1 LAGRLLSR
9 LHRERPE
16 EIPVPDPYILIVGP
30 DTETRRRLAGL
41 LAPVPYEVGQ
51 CHRDQLDAEIQ
62 ARAPDLLVLLDD
74 AGGLQPFIRRLKA
87 DDATWNLPI
96 IAALPEFSDTAA
108 AWVLEVG
115 ADEFL
120 LPPFEPREVLAR
132 VAVVLRLQFDR
143 RLLLASHEEFS
154 RIFQETGHPL
164 FFCDRWGTVCNLNPA
179 LRRLLHY
186 PGKRSTPVPVPLEEL
201 LYSDADRER
210 FRRILTH
217 PGEASHMKLHLVN
230 REGQPVTVLINDLAL
245 QDRPD
250 QVLSFQVQ
258 PVGAPSPLKR
268 ALQGLVDHLLPSA
281 RDYLALLQMTPLL
294 GGRYEKVKK
303 LGQGNF
309 GEVWLVVDTEAL
321 GPERR
326 FVAKI
331 PFLKAANAKFR
342 REAAICQKL
351 DPHPGVARLIDTLE
365 DDGKLVIIQEYVEGP
380 TLGDMLDQELPRPL
394 VERLILQ
401 LIEVVAH
408 AHKNRIMHRDIKPN
422 NIIIQ
427 PNGTL
432 KLLDFGAAKMLGEK
446 EISAT
451 MVGSRP
457 FMAPEQIMGQ
467 SERRSDIWAIGVL
480 MYLLYTGELP
490 FYSEVEKLL
499 IDQILEQE
507 PVPPRE
513 ENPDIPP
520 ALEAIIL
527 KCLKKKLE
535 ERYPSAVAL
544 RDDLLRQFPHY
555 GTQTGRWPWIH

>member
-1 LAGRLLSR
+1 
-9 LHRERPE
+9 
-16 EIPVPDPYILIVGP
+16 
-30 DTETRRRLAGL
+30 
-41 LAPVPYEVGQ
+41 
-51 CHRDQLDAEIQ
+51 
-62 ARAPDLLVLLDD
+62 
-74 AGGLQPFIRRLKA
+74 
-87 DDATWNLPI
+87 
-96 IAALPEFSDTAA
+96 
-108 AWVLEVG
+108 
-115 ADEFL
+115 
-120 LPPFEPREVLAR
+120 
-132 VAVVLRLQFDR
+132 
-143 RLLLASHEEFS
+143 
-154 RIFQETGHPL
+154 
-164 FFCDRWGTVCNLNPA
+164 
-179 LRRLLHY
+179 
-186 PGKRSTPVPVPLEEL
+186 
-201 LYSDADRER
+201 
-210 FRRILTH
+210 
-217 PGEASHMKLHLVN
+217 MKLHLVN

-245 QDRPD
+245 ADRP
-250 QVLSFQVQ
+250 QEVLSFQVQ
-258 PVGAPSPLKR
+258 PVGSPSPLKR
-268 ALQGLVDHLLPSA
+268 ALQGLVEHLLPSA

-294 GGRYEKVKK
+294 GGRYEKIKK

-342 REAAICQKL
+342 KEAAICQKL

-365 DDGKLVIIQEYVEGP
+365 DDGKLVMIQEYVEGM

-394 VERLILQ
+394 VERIILQ

-427 PNGTL
+427 PNGNL

-507 PVPPRE
+507 PCRPGRRTRRFPRPWRPLSSSVSRKSWKSATPAPWPSGATSCANFPTTAPRPGGGRGSTDPPGHRGHLLPTAAGAVPVVGRGGRGHLR
-513 ENPDIPP
+513 PP
-520 ALEAIIL
+520 AGRGLL
-527 KCLKKKLE
+527 LHLLGPPGL
-535 ERYPSAVAL
+535 YPPSSGVHPLPGGPAAL
-544 RDDLLRQFPHY
+544 RPGRGAPGPVPGRAPLVQAPVHPGAGGPGARTCSWTWPPPTAPKCSAPFP
-555 GTQTGRWPWIH
+555 GGVFPWTGFLSSTPILPPCWWPGP

>member
-1 LAGRLLSR
+1 ML
-9 LHRERPE
+9 
-16 EIPVPDPYILIVGP
+16 DPYVLIVGSEG
-30 DTETRRRLAGL
+30 ETCRRLTDILSQA
-41 LAPVPYEVGQ
+41 PYETGW
-51 CHRDQLDAEIQ
+51 CPRDQLAVTLQ
-62 ARAPDLLVLLDD
+62 SQPPDLLLLIEE
-74 AGGLQPFIRRLKA
+74 AGATHPFIQSLKA
-87 DDATWNLPI
+87 HDVTWNLPI
-96 IAALPEFSDTAA
+96 IVALADFSDVAA

-120 LPPFEPREVLAR
+120 LPPFTPQEVLAR
-132 VAVVLRLQFDR
+132 VAVVLRLQHDR

-154 RIFQETGHPL
+154 RIFQETSHPL
-164 FFCDRWGTVCNLNPA
+164 FFCDRWGTGCNINPA
-179 LRRLLHY
+179 LRRLLGY
-186 PGKRSTPVPVPLEEL
+186 PGKRSTPVQVPLEEL
-201 LYSDADRER
+201 LYASEDRER
-210 FRRILTH
+210 FRRILSE
-217 PGEASHMKLHLVN
+217 PGQASHMKLHLVN

-245 QDRPD
+245 QGRPEE
-250 QVLSFQVQ
+250 VLSFQVQ
-258 PVGAPSPLKR
+258 PVGATSPLKR
-268 ALQGLVDHLLPSA
+268 ALQGLVEHLLPSA

-294 GGRYEKVKK
+294 GGRYEKIKK

-309 GEVWLVVDTEAL
+309 GEVWLVMDTETM
-321 GPERR
+321 GEQERR
-326 FVAKI
+326 YVAKI

-342 REAAICQKL
+342 KEAAICQKL

-365 DDGKLVIIQEYVEGP
+365 DDGKLIIIQEYVEGR

-394 VERLILQ
+394 VERIILQ

-427 PNGTL
+427 PNGNL

-457 FMAPEQIMGQ
+457 FMAPEQIMGR

-513 ENPDIPP
+513 ENPEIPQ
-520 ALEAIIL
+520 ALETIIL
-527 KCLKKKLE
+527 KCLKKNLE

-544 RDDLLRQFPHY
+544 RDDLLRRFPHY
-555 GTQTGRWPWIH
+555 GTQGGRWPWIH

>member
-1 LAGRLLSR
+1 VA
-9 LHRERPE
+9 
-16 EIPVPDPYILIVGP
+16 DPPYVLIVGP
-30 DTETRRRLAGL
+30 AGPTRRRLADI
-41 LAPVPYEVGQ
+41 LARAPYETAQ
-51 CHRDQLDAEIQ
+51 CAAE
-62 ARAPDLLVLLDD
+62 ALPASLSERTPDLLVLLDET
-74 AGGLQPFIRRLKA
+74 GVTQTLIPKLKA
-87 DDATWNLPI
+87 AEASWNLPV
-96 IAALPEFSDTAA
+96 IAALSGFSEAAA

-120 LPPFEPREVLAR
+120 LPPFTPQEVLAR
-132 VAVVLRLQFDR
+132 VAVVLRLQHDR

-154 RIFQETGHPL
+154 RIFQETSHPL
-164 FFCDRWGTVCNLNPA
+164 FFCDRWGTACHLNPA
-179 LRRLLHY
+179 LRRLLGY
-186 PGKRSTPVPVPLEEL
+186 PGKRRIPVTVPLEEV
-201 LYSDADRER
+201 LYATADRER
-210 FRRILTH
+210 FRELLAA
-217 PGEASHMKLHLVN
+217 PGPTSHLKLHLVN
-230 REGQPVTVLINDLAL
+230 REGQPVTVLLNDLAL
-245 QDRPD
+245 ENRPEEI
-250 QVLSFQVQ
+250 VSFQVQ
-258 PVGAPSPLKR
+258 PVGAASPLKR
-268 ALQGLVDHLLPSA
+268 ALTGLVEHLLPSA

-294 GGRYEKVKK
+294 GGRYEKLKK

-309 GEVWLVVDTEAL
+309 GEVWLVMDTEAL
-321 GPERR
+321 GQERR
-326 FVAKI
+326 YVAKI

-342 REAAICQKL
+342 KEAEICRKL

-365 DDGKLVIIQEYVEGP
+365 DDGKLIIIQEYVEGR

-394 VERLILQ
+394 VERIILQ

-427 PNGTL
+427 PNGNL

-457 FMAPEQIMGQ
+457 FMAPEQIMGK
-467 SERRSDIWAIGVL
+467 SERRSDIWALGVL

-507 PVPPRE
+507 PAPPRE
-513 ENPDIPP
+513 ENPEIPP

-527 KCLKKKLE
+527 KCLKKNLA
-535 ERYPSAVAL
+535 ERYASAVAL
-544 RDDLLRQFPHY
+544 KDDLLRRFPHY

>member
-1 LAGRLLSR
+1 
-9 LHRERPE
+9 
-16 EIPVPDPYILIVGP
+16 VPHPYVLIVGP
-30 DTETRRRLAGL
+30 EDETRRRLGDIL
-41 LAPVPYEVGQ
+41 
-51 CHRDQLDAEIQ
+51 
-62 ARAPDLLVLLDD
+62 ARAPYEIGQCLMDQLAATLQTRPTDLLVLIEE
-74 AGGLQPFIRRLKA
+74 AGVTQPFIHGLKA

-96 IAALPEFSDTAA
+96 IVALDSFSDSAA

-120 LPPFEPREVLAR
+120 LPPFEPWEVLAR
-132 VAVVLRLQFDR
+132 VAVVLRLQHDR

-154 RIFQETGHPL
+154 RIFQETSHPL
-164 FFCDRWGTVCNLNPA
+164 FFCDRWGTGCNLNPA
-179 LRRLLHY
+179 LRRLLGY
-186 PGKRSTPVPVPLEEL
+186 PGKRSTPVYVPLEEM
-201 LYSDADRER
+201 LYATEDREL
-210 FRRILTH
+210 FRRILAE
-217 PGEASHMKLHLVN
+217 PGHANHLKLHLVN

-245 QDRPD
+245 KDHPPE
-250 QVLSFQVQ
+250 VLSFQVQ
-258 PVGAPSPLKR
+258 PVGATSPLKR
-268 ALQGLVDHLLPSA
+268 ALQGLVEHLLPSA

-294 GGRYEKVKK
+294 GGRFEKIKK

-309 GEVWLVVDTEAL
+309 GEVWLVMDTETM
-321 GPERR
+321 GEQERR
-326 FVAKI
+326 CVAKI

-342 REAAICQKL
+342 KEAAICRKL
-351 DPHPGVARLIDTLE
+351 DPHPGVAGLVDTLE
-365 DDGKLVIIQEYVEGP
+365 DDGKLIIIQEYIEGP

-394 VERLILQ
+394 VERIILQ

-408 AHKNRIMHRDIKPN
+408 AHKHRIMHRDIKPN

-427 PNGTL
+427 PNGNL

-513 ENPDIPP
+513 ENPEIPP

-527 KCLKKKLE
+527 KCLKKNLE
-535 ERYPSAVAL
+535 ERYASAVAL

-555 GTQTGRWPWIH
+555 GTQSGRWPWIH

>member
-1 LAGRLLSR
+1 L
-9 LHRERPE
+9 
-16 EIPVPDPYILIVGP
+16 PDPYVLIVGP
-30 DTETRRRLAGL
+30 EVEPRQRLTDI
-41 LAPVPYEVGQ
+41 LARSPYEVGR
-51 CHRDQLDAEIQ
+51 CRWDQLAAELQ
-62 ARAPDLLVLLDD
+62 ARAPDLLVLLEDT
-74 AGGLQPFIRRLKA
+74 GVLQPFIRRLKA

-96 IAALPEFSDTAA
+96 IVALSEFSDTAA

-115 ADEFL
+115 ADEYLF
-120 LPPFEPREVLAR
+120 PPFEPPEVLAR
-132 VAVVLRLQFDR
+132 VAVVLRLQHDR
-143 RLLLASHEEFS
+143 RLILASHAEFS

-179 LRRLLHY
+179 LRRLLSY
-186 PGKRSTPVPVPLEEL
+186 PGKRDVPVPVPLEEL
-201 LYSDADRER
+201 LYSSEDRER
-210 FRRILTH
+210 FRRILAE
-217 PGEASHMKLHLVN
+217 PGEARHVKLHLVN
-230 REGQPVTVLINDLAL
+230 RQGQPVPVLINDLAL
-245 QDRPD
+245 KNRPD
-250 QVLSFQVQ
+250 EVVSFQVQ

-268 ALQGLVDHLLPSA
+268 ALQGLVEHLLPSA

-294 GGRYEKVKK
+294 GGRYEKIKK

-309 GEVWLVVDTEAL
+309 GEVWLVMDTDAL

-331 PFLKAANAKFR
+331 PFLKGANPKFR
-342 REAAICQKL
+342 KEAVICQKL

-365 DDGKLVIIQEYVEGP
+365 DDGKLIIIQEYVEGK

-394 VERLILQ
+394 VERIILQ

-408 AHKNRIMHRDIKPN
+408 AHKHRIMHRDIKPN

-427 PNGTL
+427 PNGNL
-432 KLLDFGAAKMLGEK
+432 KLLDFGAAKILGEK

-507 PVPPRE
+507 PTPPRE
-513 ENPDIPP
+513 ENPEIPP

-527 KCLKKKLE
+527 KCLKKKVE

-544 RDDLLRQFPHY
+544 RDDLLRRFPHY

>member
-1 LAGRLLSR
+1 ML
-9 LHRERPE
+9 
-16 EIPVPDPYILIVGP
+16 VPDSHVLIVGP
-30 DTETRRRLAGL
+30 EGETGRGLADILAG
-41 LAPVPYEVGQ
+41 ASYEIGRCPQ
-51 CHRDQLDAEIQ
+51 DQLA
-62 ARAPDLLVLLDD
+62 ANLRNRSPDLLVLIEE
-74 AGGLQPFIRRLKA
+74 AGVTQPLIRRLKA
-87 DDATWNLPI
+87 DDTSWNLPI
-96 IAALPEFSDTAA
+96 IVALAGFSDAAA

-132 VAVVLRLQFDR
+132 VGVVLRLQHDR
-143 RLLLASHEEFS
+143 RLLLASHAEFS
-154 RIFQETGHPL
+154 RIFQETHHPL
-164 FFCDRWGTVCNLNPA
+164 FFCDRWGTGCNLNPA
-179 LRRLLHY
+179 LRRLLGY
-186 PGKRSTPVPVPLEEL
+186 PGKRHTPVTVPLDEL
-201 LYSDADRER
+201 LYASEDRER
-210 FRRILTH
+210 FRKILAE
-217 PGEASHMKLHLVN
+217 PGQAGHLKLHLVN

-245 QDRPD
+245 DNRPEE
-250 QVLSFQVQ
+250 VLSFQVQ
-258 PVGAPSPLKR
+258 PVGATSPLKR
-268 ALQGLVDHLLPSA
+268 ALQGLVEHLLPSA

-294 GGRYEKVKK
+294 GGRYEKIKK
-303 LGQGNF
+303 LGQGSF
-309 GEVWLVVDTEAL
+309 GEVWLVMDTEAL
-321 GPERR
+321 GQERR
-326 FVAKI
+326 YVAKI

-342 REAAICQKL
+342 KEAAICQKL
-351 DPHPGVARLIDTLE
+351 DPHPGVAGLIETLE
-365 DDGKLVIIQEYVEGP
+365 DDGKLIIIQEYVEGS

-427 PNGTL
+427 PNGNL

-507 PVPPRE
+507 PAPPRE
-513 ENPDIPP
+513 ENPEIPP

-535 ERYPSAVAL
+535 ERYASAVAL
-544 RDDLLRQFPHY
+544 RNDLLRRFPHY
-555 GTQTGRWPWIH
+555 GTQGGRWPWIH